1 MKTYIRL
8 IQIFICFV
16 GFNAYAEKGI
26 DCANR
31 LVGAG
36 LTTDKKC
43 ALDDYG
49 KADSELNK
57 IYKLA
62 LAEIN
67 KQAESMRDAQSGKWG
82 KNFRNAFV
90 RSQRNWVKFK
100 ELYCNDVME
109 YLNWGGS
116 GISLSQYDCVVR
128 LTRERTKQIKEDF
141 YIK

>member
-1 MKTYIRL
+1 LKTHIRFTQIL
-8 IQIFICFV
+8 ICLV
-16 GFNAYAEKGI
+16 CLNAHAEKGI

-31 LVGAG
+31 LADAG

-43 ALDDYG
+43 ALEDYG

-67 KQAESMRDAQSGKWG
+67 KQAESMRGAQSGNWG
-82 KNFRNAFV
+82 KNFRNAFI

-100 ELYCNDVME
+100 EIYCNDVME

-116 GISLSQYDCVVR
+116 GTSLSQYDCMVR